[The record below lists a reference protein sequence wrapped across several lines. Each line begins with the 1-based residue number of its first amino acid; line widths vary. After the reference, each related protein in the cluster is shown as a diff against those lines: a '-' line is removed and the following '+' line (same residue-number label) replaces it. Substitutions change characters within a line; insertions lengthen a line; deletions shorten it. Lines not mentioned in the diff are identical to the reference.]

1 MIVMKNK
8 DLALFAKYTSL
19 NVIGMIGMSVYILA
33 DTFFIAD
40 GVGANG
46 LTALNLALPIFNIVN
61 GTGLMLAMGGATK
74 YNVCKSRGDSHGM
87 DSAFVNTMYAAAFFS
102 AVYMLCGALFSTQ
115 IASTLGANSE
125 VLESTAI
132 YLKVIMLFSPGFIFN
147 NIAIAFVR
155 NDGAPGLST
164 AAMTVG
170 SLSNIVMDYIF
181 IYPLALG
188 IFGAVLATGF
198 SPCISMLILSSHKIK
213 GKNGFH
219 FRRMAPSFKVIG
231 NVAALGAPSLVTE
244 LSVGVVILVFNMIIL
259 RLAGNIGVAAYGV
272 VSNMSL
278 VVSSVYTGVAQGM
291 QPLSSRAHGEGNF
304 KAACKFFKYACVTAV
319 LGSAVMYPL
328 LAIFANPIT
337 SAFNS
342 ENNAIL
348 QQIAVQG
355 LRLYYTAAPFL
366 GFNVVL
372 TVFLTSVENP
382 RPAHVLSVLR
392 GVAVIVPIAF
402 ALSAAF
408 GMAGVWCSFPA
419 SEFICA
425 VFGIIVLAL
434 FFKKQ
439 SAKSKNANA

>member
-1 MIVMKNK
+1 
-8 DLALFAKYTSL
+8 
-19 NVIGMIGMSVYILA
+19 
-33 DTFFIAD
+33 
-40 GVGANG
+40 
-46 LTALNLALPIFNIVN
+46 
-61 GTGLMLAMGGATK
+61 
-74 YNVCKSRGDSHGM
+74 
-87 DSAFVNTMYAAAFFS
+87 
-102 AVYMLCGALFSTQ
+102 
-115 IASTLGANSE
+115 
-125 VLESTAI
+125 
-132 YLKVIMLFSPGFIFN
+132 
-147 NIAIAFVR
+147 
-155 NDGAPGLST
+155 
-164 AAMTVG
+164 
-170 SLSNIVMDYIF
+170 
-181 IYPLALG
+181 
-188 IFGAVLATGF
+188 
-198 SPCISMLILSSHKIK
+198 
-213 GKNGFH
+213 
-219 FRRMAPSFKVIG
+219 MAPSFKVIG

-319 LGSAVMYPL
+319 AGSAVMYPL

-342 ENNAIL
+342 DNNAIL

-392 GVAVIVPIAF
+392 GVAVIVPVAF

-408 GMAGVWCSFPA
+408 GMAGVWCSFPV

-425 VFGIIVLAL
+425 VFGIIVLAF

-439 SAKSKNANA
+439 SSKSQNANA

>member
-1 MIVMKNK
+1 
-8 DLALFAKYTSL
+8 
-19 NVIGMIGMSVYILA
+19 
-33 DTFFIAD
+33 
-40 GVGANG
+40 
-46 LTALNLALPIFNIVN
+46 
-61 GTGLMLAMGGATK
+61 
-74 YNVCKSRGDSHGM
+74 
-87 DSAFVNTMYAAAFFS
+87 
-102 AVYMLCGALFSTQ
+102 
-115 IASTLGANSE
+115 
-125 VLESTAI
+125 
-132 YLKVIMLFSPGFIFN
+132 
-147 NIAIAFVR
+147 
-155 NDGAPGLST
+155 
-164 AAMTVG
+164 
-170 SLSNIVMDYIF
+170 
-181 IYPLALG
+181 
-188 IFGAVLATGF
+188 
-198 SPCISMLILSSHKIK
+198 MLILSAHKFK
-213 GKNGFH
+213 HKNGFH
-219 FRRMAPSFKVIG
+219 FRKIAPSLKIIG
-231 NVAALGAPSLVTE
+231 NISALGIPSLVTE

-337 SAFNS
+337 SVFNS
-342 ENNAIL
+342 DNNATL

-408 GMAGVWCSFPA
+408 GMAGVWCSFPV
-419 SEFICA
+419 SEFICSVLGVI
-425 VFGIIVLAL
+425 VFVA
-434 FFKKQ
+434 FYKKQ
-439 SAKSKNANA
+439 RQKQNLKN